1 MLKLLLTAAM
11 MLASGSIAHAG
22 PPQVEGG
29 DDAGYES
36 AAGQEPLDPT
46 YERGDYLPVQF
57 RGDYL
62 INWRAYGLQK
72 PEKGFKWIRIGH
84 NAYLINL
91 TSGLI
96 TDTFDGVDG

>member
-1 MLKLLLTAAM
+1 MIKLLLSAAFL
-11 MLASGSIAHAG
+11 LASGSIAFAG
-22 PPQVEGG
+22 PPQGAG
-29 DDAGYES
+29 SDDARYENG
-36 AAGQEPLDPT
+36 ADQDLLEPT

-72 PEKGFKWIRIGH
+72 PKKGFKWIRIGH

-96 TDTFDGVDG
+96 TDTFDGVEG